1 MNTEKAIKLL
11 DRTID
16 QTYELYEGDYDKVNM
31 WLYGAE
37 GESEAVDYLH
47 NNLDEYRLAVF
58 NSHRTQIQN
67 AITTILD
74 STRAVQD
81 TLKAL
86 DKKMKGEANGEAN

>member
-11 DRTID
+11 SRSIT
-16 QTYELYEGDYDKVNM
+16 QTYLLYEGDMEEVEM
-31 WLYGAE
+31 WLGSEE